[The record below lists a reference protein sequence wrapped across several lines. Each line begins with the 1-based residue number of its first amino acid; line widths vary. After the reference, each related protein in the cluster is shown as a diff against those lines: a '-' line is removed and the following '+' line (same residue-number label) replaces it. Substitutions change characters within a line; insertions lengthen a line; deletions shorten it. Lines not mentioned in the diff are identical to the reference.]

1 MASVLTS
8 TQERFLS
15 GFFGRAAPPF
25 YLTGGT
31 ALAAYYLKHRYSDD
45 LDFFTRAP
53 DQLRVGDSLVEQ
65 GVRAAGLSIEE
76 YPARDQPF
84 RRFLLVG
91 DTHPDHPL
99 RKCELMLDSPPFFAE
114 PRWLDGILVDDLL
127 SIAVN
132 KLTALSRIEPKDY
145 VDLHLIVSRGLHRM
159 EDLIPRAQEK
169 DPGLTPLVLAATF
182 DRVDELPDLR
192 AFQEGYMRVGVGV
205 DSAELIRFYRGW
217 ARRLVEAVGPAQP
230 PPRRHE
236 QS

>member
-1 MASVLTS
+1 MTSILTP

-15 GFFGRAAPPF
+15 GFFGRDAPPY

-53 DQLRVGDSLVEQ
+53 DQLRMGDSFVEQ
-65 GVRAAGLSIEE
+65 AVRAAGLSIEG
-76 YPARDQPF
+76 YPPRDQPF
-84 RRFLLVG
+84 RRFLLAG

-114 PRWLDGILVDDLL
+114 PRWFDGILVDDLL

-145 VDLHLIVSRGLHRM
+145 IDLYLIVSRGLHRM
-159 EDLIPRAQEK
+159 EDLVPRAQEK
-169 DPGLTPLVLAATF
+169 DPGLTPLVLATTF

-192 AFQEGYMRVGVGV
+192 AFQDGYMLVSV
-205 DSAELIRFYRGW
+205 DSADLIRFYRRW
-217 ARRLVEAVGPAQP
+217 AERLVETVRPAQRP
-230 PPRRHE
+230 PGPHG
-236 QS
+236 